1 MSIEALRAK
10 LASLRPEKHLTLI
23 LDADASQRLTEAHSQ
38 LDGLR
43 EKRQQIIDNHDPELA
58 TPGSLAEPIKPPT
71 DRIDELIEQAEAEL
85 VAAEDAA
92 RESAV
97 VVTLRRNDLPR
108 FEQLRAE
115 LVGPDGL
122 ADWPRLSLETAKL
135 AYAST
140 SAATDGADLGIG
152 FDELWEALGTIDR
165 EQLRGLA
172 VECYAQSAASPFDLR
187 TSGPRTT
194 S

>member
-10 LASLRPEKHLTLI
+10 LANLRPEKHLTLI
-23 LDADASQRLTEAHSQ
+23 LDADASQRLTSAHDQ

-43 EKRQQIIDNHDPELA
+43 EKRQQIIDNHDPEA
-58 TPGSLAEPIKPPT
+58 IAPANLAEPIKPPT
-71 DRIDELIEQAEAEL
+71 GRIDELIEQAEDEL
-85 VAAEDAA
+85 AAAESAA

-97 VVTLRRNDLPR
+97 VVTVRRNDLPR

-115 LVGPDGL
+115 LLGADGL
-122 ADWPRLSLETAKL
+122 PDWPRLSLETAKL
-135 AYAST
+135 AYAGT
-140 SAATDGADLGIG
+140 AAAEDGADLGVG
-152 FDELWEALGTIDR
+152 FDELWEALGSIDR

-172 VECYAQSAASPFDLR
+172 VECYAESVASPFDLR
-187 TSGPRTT
+187 TSGPHAT